1 MLINNPCITFT
12 HAHALYAFHSRG
24 LCRTLYGNCLIA
36 QNVKCSYFFLV
47 YLFMGKRS
55 NEFRPRTDSSP
66 RVSIG
71 RASDIPSVSGVPVQP
86 PKPLAK
92 GMSQDVS
99 WKSVHLAT
107 FMDVA
112 VLRCLFIP
120 HWEEEG
126 VHWGVTYMLKR

>member
-1 MLINNPCITFT
+1 MNV
-12 HAHALYAFHSRG
+12 RDE
-24 LCRTLYGNCLIA
+24 TLVDGRMFIHFI
-36 QNVKCSYFFLV
+36 SP
-47 YLFMGKRS
+47 LFRS

-71 RASDIPSVSGVPVQP
+71 RASDIPSVSGLPAHQP
-86 PKPLAK
+86 RKPMMMTK